1 MSNTSDPSSTLPHG
15 KLFYIVLLNL
25 QRIVLTF
32 WIGGMW
38 AIGYLVV
45 PVLFRQLPTPQMAGS
60 LAGKLFML
68 LSWTGLLSALI
79 LFVTYFFID
88 QAKWRFAVLLAI
100 AVFIAI
106 NLFYLTPEIAA
117 LREVSGSAI
126 QAGTDIQRKFAL
138 LHGIASGLYLL
149 VSLLGLLLVIRQP
162 EKTT

>member
-1 MSNTSDPSSTLPHG
+1 MSNTSDTGNSRPRG
-15 KLFYIVLLNL
+15 KLFKIVLLNL
-25 QRIVLTF
+25 QRIVLAF

-45 PVLFRQLPTPQMAGS
+45 PVLFQQLPSPQLAGN
-60 LAGKLFML
+60 LAGKLFIL
-68 LSWTGLLSALI
+68 LSWTGLFSALI
-79 LFVTYFFID
+79 LLVTYSFID
-88 QAKWRFAVLLAI
+88 RAKWRFVVLLTI

-117 LREVSGSAI
+117 LREISGSAM
-126 QAGTDIQRKFAL
+126 QAGTEIQRKFSL

-162 EKTT
+162 EKLA